1 MKAHNVYIEETAWRA
16 ARKQSLNHSEIL
28 AKEIMKKP
36 DGTSSAYS
44 ALATKVLL
52 LLDYP
57 GLVNDKTINFKG
69 AIEYCKKRN
78 LPLSKYVSALT

>member
-1 MKAHNVYIEETAWRA
+1 MKAHNVYIEENAWKA
-16 ARKQSLNHSEIL
+16 AKKQSLNHSEL
-28 AKEIMKKP
+28 LKKEIIKKP

-44 ALATKVLL
+44 AMATKVLL

-57 GLVNDKTINFKG
+57 GLVNDKTINFKN

-78 LPLSKYVSALT
+78 LPLSKYVSTLT